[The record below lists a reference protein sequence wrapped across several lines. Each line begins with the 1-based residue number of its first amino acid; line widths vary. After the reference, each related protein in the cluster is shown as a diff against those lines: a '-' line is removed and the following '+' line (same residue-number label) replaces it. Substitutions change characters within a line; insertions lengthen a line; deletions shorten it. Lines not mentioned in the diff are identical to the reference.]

1 MEWKVEK
8 VLADLFE
15 QWYGSKPD
23 LVIPMPP
30 SGSNRQYFR
39 LKSGNDSAVAAFNPD
54 TRENRA
60 FLELTGHFLKLGL
73 PVPEILA
80 KDPDGHCYLQ
90 TDLGN
95 TTLFSLLPHDQPVN
109 AFDDQ
114 LMALYK
120 QVLDLLPLFQ
130 VDAAQLIDFNICTPR
145 HAFDRH
151 SMMWDLNYFK
161 YYFLKISGIRFDE
174 QLLEDDFEKFT
185 AHLAGIPA
193 SYFMYRDFQSRN
205 IMLHK
210 GKPFFI
216 DYQGGRKGPLA
227 YDIASLL
234 FDAKANIPFHQREE
248 LLDHYT
254 SIIEEKI
261 TAAKMNAFRESFYDF
276 VLIRI
281 LQALGSYGFR
291 GGVEKKQ
298 LFLQSVPYAL
308 KNLAWLQDNGHL
320 PGCVPYLRKLTE
332 RIIREK
338 PVLGNMETA
347 IDILPPPDD
356 ELTIRI
362 CSFSYRKGIPA
373 DNSGNGGGFVFDCR
387 ALPNPGREERY
398 KSLTGKDHEVIRF
411 LRSDKDVSRFL
422 QNAREMVEPAVKSY
436 LNRGFTSLAVC
447 FGCTGGQHRS
457 VFCAETLAADIR
469 KTHNVNVILQHFEES
484 NWP

>member
-8 VLADLFE
+8 VLADLFDE
-15 QWYGSKPD
+15 WYGSKPEE
-23 LVIPMPP
+23 IKPMPL

-39 LKSGNDSAVAAFNPD
+39 LKAGDDSAVAVFNPD

-60 FLELTGHFLKLGL
+60 FLELTSIFLKLDL

-80 KDPDGHCYLQ
+80 KDADGHCYLQ

-95 TTLFSLLPHDQPVN
+95 TTLFSLLPHNQKVD

-114 LMALYK
+114 LMSLYR
-120 QVLDLLPLFQ
+120 QVLNLLPVFQ
-130 VDAAQLIDFNICTPR
+130 VDAAQQIDFNMCTPR

-174 QLLEDDFEKFT
+174 QLLEDDFETFT
-185 AHLAGIPA
+185 AHLANTP
-193 SYFMYRDFQSRN
+193 SCYFMYRDFQSRN

-210 GKPFFI
+210 NKPFFI

-254 SIIEEKI
+254 TMLGEKI
-261 TAAKMNAFRESFYDF
+261 AGGMIKAFRKSFYDF

-291 GGVEKKQ
+291 GGVEKKP
-298 LFLQSVPYAL
+298 LFLQSVPYAV
-308 KNLAWLQDNGHL
+308 KNLTWLHQNGHL
-320 PGCVPYLRKLTE
+320 PAYIPYLHKLIE
-332 RIIREK
+332 RIIQEK
-338 PVLGNMETA
+338 PVLGNIKTGL
-347 IDILPPPDD
+347 DILPPPDD

-387 ALPNPGREERY
+387 ALPNPGREEKY
-398 KSLTGKDHEVIRF
+398 KNLTGKDHEVIRL
-411 LRSDKDVSRFL
+411 LRSDKNVSRFM
-422 QNAREMVEPAVKSY
+422 QNAKEMVEPAVKSY
-436 LNRGFTSLAVC
+436 LDRGFTSLAVC

-457 VFCAETLAADIR
+457 VFCAETLATEIR
-469 KTHNVNVILQHFEES
+469 KTFNVNIILQHFEET